1 MGKKIWYKDPSI
13 IVPAI
18 VALLIGLIGLI
29 YPPNPQPITPS
40 PINVS
45 PIINVSPQ
53 INNTISIINNK
64 NDSFVNNPNHPPFVN
79 RLSPDVDSPQ
89 NEGSAIT
96 WTAKASDPDG
106 DQILYQFSLN
116 GKPRTGSTMN
126 PTWVWV
132 TDSSDIGSNRITVC
146 VRNNDRDGAETP
158 GSCKSSEFT
167 IEKPQREPEPEP
179 EPIIPTPVAKV
190 VSLYERFVP
199 SNYNGDI
206 GDISLNSFSKV
217 TSISG
222 SECIEIKYS
231 AAKSNDAGWANIY
244 WVYPVN
250 NRGGEHGLQD
260 VLTGAKKLTFWAR
273 GMNGGEV
280 AEFKMGGITGKYS
293 DSVRPAISTG
303 VITLSKNWTQYTIDL
318 TGKDLS
324 QVIGGFCWETNTMS
338 NPSGCT
344 IYLDDICYLWDQ
356 PD

>member
-1 MGKKIWYKDPSI
+1 LEKKPWYKDPSI

-18 VALLIGLIGLI
+18 VALLVGLIGI
-29 YPPNPQPITPS
+29 WVYNPSSLNSSQITA
-40 PINVS
+40 S

-53 INNTISIINNK
+53 INNTISIIVDNNK
-64 NDSFVNNPNHPPFVN
+64 NDSTANNPNHPPSVN

-96 WTAKASDPDG
+96 WTAKASDHDG

-116 GKPRTGSTMN
+116 GKPRTGSTTN

-132 TDSSDIGSNRITVC
+132 TNSSDIGSNQITVC
-146 VRNNDRDGAETP
+146 ARNNGRDGTETP

-167 IEKPQREPEPEP
+167 IEKEP
-179 EPIIPTPVAKV
+179 EPIIPPPEAKV

-217 TSISG
+217 TSLSG
-222 SECIEIKYS
+222 LECIEIKYS

-250 NRGGEHGLQD
+250 NRGGEPGLQD

-280 AEFKMGGITGKYS
+280 AEFKIGGITGKYS

-303 VITLSKNWTQYTIDL
+303 VITLSKDWTLYTIDL

-324 QVIGGFCWETNTMS
+324 QVIGGFCWVTNTMS

-344 IYLDDICYLWDQ
+344 IYLDDIRYVWDQ